1 MTVSCLFKKSEG
13 DELGNISEDVKAQIN
28 ECSEKKNTKR
38 FIVQR
43 ILLRKT

>member
-1 MTVSCLFKKSEG
+1 MIVSCLFKKSEG
-13 DELGNISEDVKAQIN
+13 DELWNISEDVKAQIN
-28 ECSEKKNTKR
+28 ECSEKENTKR

>member
-28 ECSEKKNTKR
+28 KCSEKENTER
-38 FIVQR
+38 LIVQR